1 MGTEV
6 NKKFIQTIYLP
17 GSELEKLGLKTGDGL
32 DDIAL
37 YKEIPKQFLCDDIAE
52 KAALS
57 TYFNVRK
64 LIEKYEGENILF
76 IWDEESVV
84 SDDNFYF
91 CINEEYKRD
100 RLTYFM
106 SSGVSAEK
114 VSQTEEEKE
123 AARKAKEE
131 EDERLADEEK
141 IARLIEELKSTSR
154 GFRHHVEPNNTSPST
169 VQSKKEGGDDKDGGP

>member
-114 VSQTEEEKE
+114 VSQTEEEK
-123 AARKAKEE
+123 
-131 EDERLADEEK
+131 
-141 IARLIEELKSTSR
+141 IARLIEELKSTPQYKPWVDQ
-154 GFRHHVEPNNTSPST
+154 GTYVEMMKQKNAKKNQRKKISYKLSAPKDKLGKPSEF
-169 VQSKKEGGDDKDGGP
+169 V